1 MKVFSKHKMTLNAIR
16 KVLDGLKAFEQQSW
30 IAVSEGQT
38 KDDVEEKNLFF
49 LDEWFVEEE
58 EITGVKNLVE
68 EIERLI
74 SDYDAN

>member
-1 MKVFSKHKMTLNAIR
+1 MKVFSKHKMTLNAVK
-16 KVLDGLKAFEQQSW
+16 KVLDGLKDFEQQSW

-49 LDEWFVEEE
+49 LDEWFIEEE
-58 EITGVKNLVE
+58 KLTGVKNLVE